1 MAGHTGRWP
10 RPEVTLTASRRR
22 GQGLS
27 LWCGREARSWPA
39 AATNP
44 HSLGGLRYFRHVARQ
59 QAGHHSSSI
68 TSLMRRFLEQR
79 TKRHSDTITKR
90 SPSGRASQHHLF
102 VKPLPLFHAQL
113 LQYWDTFLPEI
124 CV

>member
-59 QAGHHSSSI
+59 QVR
-68 TSLMRRFLEQR
+68 LPQCFL
-79 TKRHSDTITKR
+79 DTITNTGCTE
-90 SPSGRASQHHLF
+90 GRGWTPLF
-102 VKPLPLFHAQL
+102 VHNITDEEVLGAAHEEAQRHNN
-113 LQYWDTFLPEI
+113 
-124 CV
+124 